1 MKELTIQEKA
11 KAYDKAI
18 EIAKSEYQTHKS
30 FNGFR
35 EMITRIFPELQESKD
50 EKIRKELI
58 NYFIKGKE
66 YLSLCSFSK
75 DEILAWLEKQGER
88 KTPQWMIDFLD
99 SYRKKIGC
107 SLDYDEAKD
116 VDGKI
121 LCIKKWLEKQGEQKP
136 TDKVEPKFKNGQWI
150 VWQDK
155 CYKVNYNDCGY
166 ELFDQNGLSTSWDY
180 KTIEDNAHL
189 WDITKDA
196 NDGDVLRIRNL
207 TFIFHEI
214 TNNNACHKYGVVAY
228 CSYEDNDDAFGVSGP
243 DCITDLEL
251 ITPATKEQSDALM
264 KSMKDAEYTFDFEKK
279 ELKKIDVELTDF
291 EKSLKHIMIET
302 LECGDTHNLKA
313 DAEILLRLAQ
323 KPTKLDEEDIYYFTR
338 ISDLIHTAAYR
349 NCDIDEDGKE
359 CNEYAK
365 IIKWFKSLKQRIKE

>member
-1 MKELTIQEKA
+1 
-11 KAYDKAI
+11 
-18 EIAKSEYQTHKS
+18 
-30 FNGFR
+30 
-35 EMITRIFPELQESKD
+35 
-50 EKIRKELI
+50 
-58 NYFIKGKE
+58 
-66 YLSLCSFSK
+66 
-75 DEILAWLEKQGER
+75 
-88 KTPQWMIDFLD
+88 MIDFLD